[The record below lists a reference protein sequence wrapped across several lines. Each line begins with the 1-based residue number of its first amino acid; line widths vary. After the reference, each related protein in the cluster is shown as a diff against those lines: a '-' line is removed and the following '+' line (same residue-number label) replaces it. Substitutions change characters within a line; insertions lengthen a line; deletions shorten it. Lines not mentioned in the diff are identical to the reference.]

1 MSSNIPPDFS
11 DLRDIPE
18 DEGTLNRLRSDPRI
32 WIAGIGGVALLITLI
47 SVIALVAISSRRAN
61 EPRTTNVAV
70 ITVRAN
76 PTTTPS
82 LTPIPSQTLPAIS
95 PTPTIPTPTPTFDL
109 TLTATNLPPQ
119 RFASLSEIRGTV
131 QVKANPAAG
140 WTTVSAPMTVPP
152 GATILTSENSSVKVT
167 FTEGTIV
174 RIGAQTQ
181 FTLATMSGDTANP
194 STLLKLDFGK
204 VWTIVTTALGGGKFE
219 VQMPVGVAA
228 VRGSYMSAESNST
241 DNIEIVT
248 CLEGLCSYNNRNGNV
263 NLITNQQTQSI
274 RGGAPSTPR
283 PLDRNQI
290 NDWAKERIPEV
301 LTLTPTATP
310 TSTRTNTFTPTL
322 TRTPTITF
330 TPSLTFTP
338 SNTPTPTFTLTP
350 TPSQTPTNTAT
361 TAPTNTPVPPSP
373 TSVPIGAP
381 AKLAIIT
388 VPSSATAGV
397 AFTVVVEVRDANG
410 NKVPGASNTVTMS
423 INSGPIGAFSSGT
436 LTLGALNGTATFSDL
451 KLNTSGSYT
460 FKAASTGLT
469 DGISPSPTTI
479 NGAGAASYSLAV
491 PTAPASVIAGT
502 AFPVKIEAK
511 DSFGNLASS
520 YSNSVT
526 IAASPSDPLATF
538 SPTTFSGGMLTFNA
552 TLKTA
557 GVRVIMITDSVNS
570 PVLTISTANIT
581 VTAGTAATLTTNL
594 PSSLV
599 GGAAPVTFTV
609 TAKDTYGNTA
619 TSYSNT
625 VAFSSSAP
633 INVPGPVVMSLGT
646 SGLINISAASGSP
659 GTYSFTTFDQV
670 TPGGPPS
677 QEVKSISVSP

>member
-1 MSSNIPPDFS
+1 MSSNNSPDFS
-11 DLRDIPE
+11 DLRDTPE
-18 DEGTLNRLRSDPRI
+18 DEGALNRLRSDPRI
-32 WIAGIGGVALLITLI
+32 WIAGIGGVALLITLV
-47 SVIALVAISSRRAN
+47 SVIALVAITSRRAN

-76 PTTTPS
+76 PTATPT
-82 LTPIPSQTLPAIS
+82 LTPIASQTLALIS
-95 PTPTIPTPTPTFDL
+95 PTPSIAPPTATLDL
-109 TLTATNLPPQ
+109 TLTATNVVPQ
-119 RFASLSEIRGTV
+119 RFASLSEIKGTV
-131 QVKANPAAG
+131 QVKANPASG
-140 WTTVSAPMTVPP
+140 WATVSAPMTVPP

-181 FTLATMSGDTANP
+181 FTIANMSGDTANP
-194 STLLKLDFGK
+194 STILKLDFGK

-241 DNIEIVT
+241 DSIEIVT
-248 CLEGLCSYNNRNGNV
+248 CLEGLCSYNNRNGSV
-263 NLITNQQTQSI
+263 NLITNQQTQST
-274 RGGAPSTPR
+274 RGGAPSAPR
-283 PLDRNQI
+283 PLDRSQL

-301 LTLTPTATP
+301 LTLTPTLTP

-322 TRTPTITF
+322 TRTPTVTF

-338 SNTPTPTFTLTP
+338 SNTPTPTLTITP

-373 TSVPIGAP
+373 TSVPIGTP
-381 AKLAIIT
+381 AKLAIVT

-410 NKVPGASNTVTMS
+410 NKVTGASNTVTLS
-423 INSGPIGAFSSGT
+423 INSGPVSVFNSGT

-460 FKAASTGLT
+460 FKAVSTGLT
-469 DGISPSPTTI
+469 DGISPSPTVI

-491 PTAPASVIAGT
+491 PTAPASVVAGT

-526 IAASPSDPLATF
+526 IAASPNDPLASF

-557 GVRVIMITDSVNS
+557 GTPIIMITDTVNS
-570 PVLTISTANIT
+570 PVLTISTSSIT

-594 PSSLV
+594 PSALV
-599 GGAAPVTFTV
+599 GGAAPITFTV
-609 TAKDTYGNTA
+609 TAKDTYGNVA
-619 TSYSNT
+619 TSYSNV

-633 INVPGPVVMSLGT
+633 IVVPSPVTMSLGV
-646 SGLINISAASGSP
+646 SGNLNISAASGSP
-659 GTYSFTTFDQV
+659 GTYSVTTYDQV

-677 QEVKSISVSP
+677 SEIKSIAVSP